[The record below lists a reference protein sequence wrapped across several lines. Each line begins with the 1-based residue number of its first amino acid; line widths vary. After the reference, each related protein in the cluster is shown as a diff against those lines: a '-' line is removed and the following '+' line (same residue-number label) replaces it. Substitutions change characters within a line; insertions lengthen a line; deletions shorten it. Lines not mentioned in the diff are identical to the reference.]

1 MTEKISTWQAGSLLG
16 SLIISTAIL
25 FPPVL
30 VVQEA
35 GRDAWLA
42 FILGAVLGALIALL
56 AVALS
61 SRYPSQN
68 LLGLAESIL
77 GRILGKLIGLAYIFY
92 FISLNA
98 FVVREFSSF
107 MAISFMPH
115 TPIHVFSISIILL
128 STYAVYLGLEVIGRV
143 SEIVFVPVV
152 IFLWLF
158 IALLINKTE
167 FTALLPLLE
176 MGTGPAGRGS
186 IIFTGWTGEIFLICM
201 LYPHLVRPRRALQV
215 GLITVAIVGFTL
227 AAGAVVLEGL
237 FGFQLI
243 SRITFPILDYVRLIS
258 LGGFLERIEAL
269 VILIWIAG
277 VYVKISFMHYLSAVS
292 LRQIFGFAD
301 YRPLLLPLA
310 ALTVALSVFLFE
322 NVLEMIRFL
331 KISWPVFNLL
341 FAAGVPFFLYLLS
354 LLKAA
359 FKTGLKAGG

>member
-107 MAISFMPH
+107 MAISFYATYTH
-115 TPIHVFSISIILL
+115 SCFQHQYYFTQHLCCVFRPE
-128 STYAVYLGLEVIGRV
+128 AIGRV

-158 IALLINKTE
+158 IALIINKTE
-167 FTALLPLLE
+167 LTALLPLLE

-258 LGGFLERIEAL
+258 LGGFLKE
-269 VILIWIAG
+269 
-277 VYVKISFMHYLSAVS
+277 
-292 LRQIFGFAD
+292 
-301 YRPLLLPLA
+301 
-310 ALTVALSVFLFE
+310 
-322 NVLEMIRFL
+322 
-331 KISWPVFNLL
+331 
-341 FAAGVPFFLYLLS
+341 
-354 LLKAA
+354 
-359 FKTGLKAGG
+359 